1 MGAGI
6 FALCVVAVC
15 VAERDSAARAPQTAS
30 GSQHDTHRRL
40 RARESPACLA
50 VGAVGHVR
58 GYRAGASIPAPSPHS
73 CHSKRHK
80 YPRGHAYRPRR
91 DPPLGPCVPP
101 AQRDV
106 LHTAHIPGLCV
117 PPTRECSAR
126 SAARVSSTHT
136 ALGAAHRGQLTPH
149 RHTSPIYST
158 FHRGQPTPTP
168 VQVLHTPGAVT
179 PAPAQVHLQRC
190 KHANSM
196 CAAMQKS
203 GLAPALGPITFAG
216 SLENPSPGSNSRPM
230 QPANPE
236 PEAKPLGHRANACSI
251 PTNARTYWAGAALLV
266 AVRPSPRP
274 CTACRD
280 SAPAPAAPPRPQPT
294 LLPWRGCRRHSR
306 VARCRP
312 DLQSASAY
320 RSCQR
325 SFQPTSRRRPPRT
338 SARWPRGPMRIG

>member
-1 MGAGI
+1 MRAFLHQAHIHVTANETAIPGAMRIARSGI
-6 FALCVVAVC
+6 
-15 VAERDSAARAPQTAS
+15 
-30 GSQHDTHRRL
+30 RL
-40 RARESPACLA
+40 
-50 VGAVGHVR
+50 
-58 GYRAGASIPAPSPHS
+58 
-73 CHSKRHK
+73 
-80 YPRGHAYRPRR
+80 RGHAYRPRR
-91 DPPLGPCVPP
+91 GMF
-101 AQRDV
+101 A
-106 LHTAHIPGLCV
+106 HTSRGHAYRPHG
-117 PPTRECSAR
+117 
-126 SAARVSSTHT
+126 
-136 ALGAAHRGQLTPH
+136 GAAPTPARACCTHCAGGRQHRGQPTP
-149 RHTSPIYST
+149 TPVYTNPIHST

-168 VQVLHTPGAVT
+168 VQVLHTPGAAT

-190 KHANSM
+190 KNANCM